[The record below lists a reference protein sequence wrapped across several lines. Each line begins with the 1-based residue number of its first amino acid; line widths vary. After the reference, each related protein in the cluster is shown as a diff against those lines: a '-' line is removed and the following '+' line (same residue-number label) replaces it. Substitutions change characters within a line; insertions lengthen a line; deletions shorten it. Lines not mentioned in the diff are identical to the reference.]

1 MKTELT
7 EIKRQL
13 KIYRFSNNQKHIDN
27 AIIYLNKVHKKYGTI
42 EISQIKNIIR

>member
-7 EIKRQL
+7 EIKRHITIL
-13 KIYRFSNNQKHIDN
+13 KSNADN
-27 AIIYLNKVHKKYGTI
+27 KEKEKSANYLRKVHKKYGTI